1 MPSRSKPSDFK
12 NAEKAATRRKKRR
25 TVSVDGVNINT
36 ETQPDTYRITKSL
49 KRFNISTNSTIS
61 SNEKAKILLGKL
73 SCAVSPEKKNYSLI
87 KSCDDTEVIENENI
101 LDLTSYDVSPDPST
115 AGDKFIDPYDPFYN
129 LDSDIPD
136 SYSVMNSS
144 FAGSQEPDFMCFV
157 AKLYDNGTVNEVMN
171 SALTTT
177 TATADL
183 PQTSSVGSVT
193 ATDTATTTTTTGY

>member
-1 MPSRSKPSDFK
+1 MASRSKPSDFK
-12 NAEKAATRRKKRR
+12 NAEKTNARRKKRR
-25 TVSVDGVNINT
+25 TVSVNGVNINT
-36 ETQPDTYRITKSL
+36 KTQPDTYRIAKNL
-49 KRFNISTNSTIS
+49 KRFNISTNSSIS

-157 AKLYDNGTVNEVMN
+157 AKLYDNGTASEIMN
-171 SALTTT
+171 SSLTTT

>member
-1 MPSRSKPSDFK
+1 MASRSKPSDFK
-12 NAEKAATRRKKRR
+12 NAEKTNARRKKRR
-25 TVSVDGVNINT
+25 TVSVNGVNINT
-36 ETQPDTYRITKSL
+36 KTQPDTYRIAKNL
-49 KRFNISTNSTIS
+49 KRFNISTNSSIS

-101 LDLTSYDVSPDPST
+101 LDLTSYDVSPDPGT
-115 AGDKFIDPYDPFYN
+115 AEDKFIDPYDPFYI

-136 SYSVMNSS
+136 SYSDMNSS

-157 AKLYDNGTVNEVMN
+157 AKLYGNGTTNEIMN
-171 SALTTT
+171 GALS
-177 TATADL
+177 ATADL

-193 ATDTATTTTTTGY
+193 ATGTDTTTTTTSY

>member
-36 ETQPDTYRITKSL
+36 ETQPDMYRIAKSL
-49 KRFNISTNSTIS
+49 KRFNISTNSSIS

-101 LDLTSYDVSPDPST
+101 LDLTSYDVSPDPGT

-136 SYSVMNSS
+136 SYSDMNSS

-157 AKLYDNGTVNEVMN
+157 AKLYDNGTANEIMHGSLV
-171 SALTTT
+171 ATTRLN
-177 TATADL
+177 L
-183 PQTSSVGSVT
+183 PQTWSAGSVMSP
-193 ATDTATTTTTTGY
+193 TDTTTTTSY

>member
-1 MPSRSKPSDFK
+1 MASRSKPSDFK
-12 NAEKAATRRKKRR
+12 NAEKTNARRKKRR
-25 TVSVDGVNINT
+25 TVSVNGVNINT
-36 ETQPDTYRITKSL
+36 KTQPDTYRIAKNL
-49 KRFNISTNSTIS
+49 KRFNISTNSSIS

-73 SCAVSPEKKNYSLI
+73 SCAVTPEKKDYSLI

-136 SYSVMNSS
+136 SYSDMNSS
-144 FAGSQEPDFMCFV
+144 FAGSHEPDFMCFV
-157 AKLYDNGTVNEVMN
+157 AKLYGNGTTNEIMN
-171 SALTTT
+171 GALS
-177 TATADL
+177 ATADL

-193 ATDTATTTTTTGY
+193 ATGTDTTTTTTSY

>member
-36 ETQPDTYRITKSL
+36 ETQPDMYRIAKSL
-49 KRFNISTNSTIS
+49 KRFNISTNSSIS

-144 FAGSQEPDFMCFV
+144 FADSQEPDFMCFV